1 MMKGLELSQL
11 YYDEIIRPFLETRA
25 QELTGRI
32 AVGLVGEGSECFG
45 YDDELSRDHDWGAR
59 VCLWLNQTDYQNFG
73 NALAQQLKELPTIF
87 RGYPVC
93 WSPGRSG
100 VLEISTFFKK
110 YLRKGTAPETVGEW
124 LSIPEHYLA
133 TASNGG
139 VFADPAGEFLAIW
152 NDLRQGYPEDIR
164 LKKLAARCMV
174 IGQAGQYNYPR
185 LVRRDDLVAAQ
196 LALNEFIHA
205 VISAAYLLNNRYTPF
220 YKWMNRDLKELP
232 VLGAEISS
240 RLEHLIR
247 TEDKQDE
254 IEDICGLLIR
264 EFHQQG
270 ISDQSETYMVEQGN
284 RIHEH
289 IRLEALRNTD
299 PWMGELV

>member
-1 MMKGLELSQL
+1 MKGLELSRL
-11 YYDEIIRPFLETRA
+11 YYDEIIRPFLETQA
-25 QELTGRI
+25 PELAGRI

-59 VCLWLNQTDYQNFG
+59 VCLWLNQADYQQFG
-73 NALAQQLKELPTIF
+73 DVLAKRLRELPADF
-87 RGYPVC
+87 HSYPVC
-93 WSPGRSG
+93 WIPGRNG
-100 VLEISTFFKK
+100 MLEISAFFQK

-133 TASNGG
+133 TASNGE
-139 VFADPAGEFLAIW
+139 VFADPAGEFLATW

-196 LALNEFIHA
+196 LALSEFIHA

-220 YKWMNRDLKELP
+220 YKWMNRGLKELP

-254 IEDICGLLIR
+254 IENICSLLIR

-284 RIHEH
+284 RIHKH